1 MIFWILLR
9 NLFQSKL
16 KKKVNSLSGTLD
28 LFFFLYGYFYNL
40 VFILFYLLIL
50 GLYYIL
56 IYFLWDCL
64 GLKTDFVFPFFF
76 DRFFFQY
83 HH

>member
-16 KKKVNSLSGTLD
+16 KKKGEFIVWHLG
-28 LFFFLYGYFYNL
+28 FVFFLYDYFYNL

-50 GLYYIL
+50 DLYYIL

-76 DRFFFQY
+76 Y
-83 HH
+83 